1 MGGFLKGY
9 EHHEKFMLPGDWEIL
24 IDYGIDTSQEEVS
37 WGYEKGRSAYM
48 RSKLYKQ
55 GILVDESI

>member
-1 MGGFLKGY
+1 
-9 EHHEKFMLPGDWEIL
+9 MLPGDWVIL
-24 IDYGIDTSQEEVS
+24 IDYGMEVSPAEVS

>member
-9 EHHEKFMLPGDWEIL
+9 ERHEEFMLPGDWVIL

-48 RSKLYKQ
+48 RSKF
-55 GILVDESI
+55 